1 MHSQIWIFLENVCFK
16 IHDNTT
22 YWFTFESFGTNLA
35 NQDRWHCSHFLFKD
49 VYIASN
55 CIFMSIWY
63 ACFVVS
69 GSIDR
74 NLTVFLLTV
83 YQWILFFGS
92 EIKTI
97 FIVVSQFLLL
107 IQNWASWSFHEKKY
121 QILRFLVGI
130 LKALR
135 TLKRILWDNQLS
147 EQVSLNVKITC
158 KRLQTNGG
166 GPSCIVLQTCLS
178 LPD

>member
-1 MHSQIWIFLENVCFK
+1 MAALLSLLVQGCIYCFK
-16 IHDNTT
+16 LHIHVHLICLFCCFRLDWQKPDCVSFDCISMDPLL
-22 YWFTFESFGTNLA
+22 WFWNK
-35 NQDRWHCSHFLFKD
+35 NDIYCC
-49 VYIASN
+49 V
-55 CIFMSIWY
+55 
-63 ACFVVS
+63 
-69 GSIDR
+69 
-74 NLTVFLLTV
+74 
-83 YQWILFFGS
+83 
-92 EIKTI
+92 TI
-97 FIVVSQFLLL
+97 FITDPKSSLLKF
-107 IQNWASWSFHEKKY
+107 SREKKY
-121 QILRFLVGI
+121 RILRFLVGI

>member
-1 MHSQIWIFLENVCFK
+1 MALFSLLVHGWIYCFILH
-16 IHDNTT
+16 IHVH
-22 YWFTFESFGTNLA
+22 LI
-35 NQDRWHCSHFLFKD
+35 C
-49 VYIASN
+49 
-55 CIFMSIWY
+55 
-63 ACFVVS
+63 
-69 GSIDR
+69 
-74 NLTVFLLTV
+74 
-83 YQWILFFGS
+83 LFFCFWLDWQKPDS
-92 EIKTI
+92 VSFDCIAMDPLLWFWNKTI

-121 QILRFLVGI
+121 RILRFLVGI